1 MHLDVEERTVYGP
14 YGVTIPQGAWTRKN
28 LHFQEM
34 VKEAPYTLRG
44 GGGGGWGVPSS
55 TLTYSLVCPS
65 GEILKDS
72 V

>member
-44 GGGGGWGVPSS
+44 GVEVPSS
-55 TLTYSLVCPS
+55 TLTYSPVCPS